1 MVKYHATFQR
11 YLLRASIILI
21 SALAL
26 IACKKK
32 ENGLGKDVLD
42 PNSLLNSSQVDTF
55 ELQTFTYVEDS
66 IITDNP
72 AYAVLGSYND
82 PNFGTVNASFY
93 TQFRLSGV
101 NPNFGNLANITIDS
115 IVLGLE
121 YRGFYGEFSA
131 QNLEV
136 YEISESFYR
145 DSTYYAF
152 DHLNTYSTNLVA
164 PGSETFVPNPSGI
177 TVIGEDTVD
186 TQLRIHL
193 KKSLAQ
199 RFLYEAV
206 TGGSNFAS
214 NDNFLKYF
222 KGLKVRVNNPPQASG
237 KGGVFYF
244 DLNDPLSKM
253 TIYYTVGDDNKTF
266 DLLINSECADFNHV
280 DIDNSGKPVQ
290 NVINDTLSGQKEFY
304 AQSFKSRA
312 VVNIPSLKDLPKN
325 AIIHSAQLILPVQHQ
340 TGAKYYPGDDLSV
353 SVRVDGNL
361 GGIGVLG
368 LYDVFKKQYTA
379 DIRNYVQALIAGDI
393 STTELI
399 LSPRFFI
406 NSADRIIFNGPE
418 TINKMRPRVVLTY
431 TEF

>member
-1 MVKYHATFQR
+1 MVKYHPTFHRFFLQACSIALFALV
-11 YLLRASIILI
+11 LL
-21 SALAL
+21 
-26 IACKKK
+26 ACKKK
-32 ENGLGKDVLD
+32 ENGLGQDVLD
-42 PNSLLNSSQVDTF
+42 PNSILNSLQIDTF

-66 IITDNP
+66 IISDNP

-82 PNFGTVNASFY
+82 PNFGTVNAGFY

-101 NPNFGNLANITIDS
+101 NPNFGNLSEITIDS

-121 YRGFYGEFSA
+121 YRGYSGDFSA

-136 YEISESFYR
+136 FEVSEKFYL
-145 DSTYYAF
+145 DSTYYSF
-152 DHLNTYSTNLVA
+152 DQLSTFSTNLVE
-164 PGSETFVPNPSGI
+164 PGTESFVPNPSDL
-177 TVIGEDTVD
+177 TVIGLDTVD

-206 TGGSNFAS
+206 SGGSNFSS
-214 NDNFLKYF
+214 NDNFLNYF

-253 TIYYTVGDDNKTF
+253 TIYYTKDDSKKTF
-266 DLLINSECADFNHV
+266 DFLINSECADFNHV

-290 NVINDTLSGQKEFY
+290 NVINDTISGQKEFY

-312 VVNIPSLKDLPKN
+312 VVNIPGLKNIPKK
-325 AIIHSAQLILPVQHQ
+325 AIIHNAQLILPIQHQ

-353 SVRVDGNL
+353 SIRVDGAL
-361 GGIGVLG
+361 GGIGVFG
-368 LYDVFKKQYTA
+368 VYDLFKKQYTI
-379 DIRNYVQALIAGDI
+379 DIRNFVQALIRGDI

>member
-1 MVKYHATFQR
+1 MVKYHPTFHRFFIQV
-11 YLLRASIILI
+11 SIIAFAAFVL
-21 SALAL
+21 L
-26 IACKKK
+26 ACKKK
-32 ENGLGKDVLD
+32 ENGLGQDVLD
-42 PNSLLNSSQVDTF
+42 PNSLLNSLQVDTF
-55 ELQTFTYVEDS
+55 ELQTFTFVEDS
-66 IITDNP
+66 IISDNP

-82 PNFGTVNASFY
+82 PSFGTVNAGFY

-101 NPNFGNLANITIDS
+101 NPNFGNLSEITIDS

-121 YRGFYGEFSA
+121 YRGYSGDFSA

-136 YEISESFYR
+136 FEVSENFYL

-152 DHLNTYSTNLVA
+152 DHLSTFSTNLVE
-164 PGSETFVPNPSGI
+164 PGTESFVPNPNGV
-177 TVIGEDTVD
+177 TVIGVDTVD

-199 RFLYEAV
+199 RFLYESV
-206 TGGSNFAS
+206 TGGSNFSS
-214 NDNFLKYF
+214 NDNFVSYF
-222 KGLKVRVNNPPQASG
+222 KGLKIRVNNPPQASG

-253 TIYYTVGDDNKTF
+253 TIYYTKGDSKKTF
-266 DLLINSECADFNHV
+266 DFLINSECADFNHV
-280 DIDNSGKPVQ
+280 DINNSGKPVQ
-290 NVINDTLSGQKEFY
+290 NVINDTISGQKEFY

-312 VVNIPSLKDLPKN
+312 VVNIPGLKNIPKK
-325 AIIHSAQLILPVQHQ
+325 AIIHNAQLILPIQHQ

-353 SVRVDGNL
+353 SIRVDGAL
-361 GGIGVLG
+361 GGIGVFG
-368 LYDVFKKQYTA
+368 VYDLFKKQYTI
-379 DIRNYVQALIAGDI
+379 DIRNFVQALIRGDI

>member
-1 MVKYHATFQR
+1 MVKYHATFHR
-11 YLLRASIILI
+11 FFLKASFIAFFALLL
-21 SALAL
+21 L
-26 IACKKK
+26 ACKKK
-32 ENGLGKDVLD
+32 ENGLGQDVLD
-42 PNSLLNSSQVDTF
+42 PNSLLNSLQVDTF
-55 ELQTFTYVEDS
+55 ELQTFTYTEDS
-66 IITDNP
+66 IISDNP

-82 PNFGTVNASFY
+82 PNFGTVNAGFY

-101 NPNFGNLANITIDS
+101 NPNFGNLAEITIDS

-136 YEISESFYR
+136 FEVSESFYL

-152 DHLNTYSTNLVA
+152 DQLNTFSTNLVE
-164 PGSETFVPNPSGI
+164 PGTESFIPNPNDV
-177 TVIGEDTVD
+177 TVIGVDTVD

-206 TGGSNFAS
+206 TGGSNFSS
-214 NDNFLKYF
+214 NDNFLTYF

-253 TIYYTVGDDNKTF
+253 TIYYTKGDSKKTF
-266 DLLINSECADFNHV
+266 DFLINSECADFNHV
-280 DIDNSGKPVQ
+280 DVDNSGKPVQ

-312 VVNIPSLKDLPKN
+312 VVNIPGIKNIPKK
-325 AIIHSAQLILPVQHQ
+325 AVIHNAQLILPIQHQ
-340 TGAKYYPGDDLSV
+340 TGSKYYPGDDLSV
-353 SVRVDGNL
+353 SIRVDGAL
-361 GGIGVLG
+361 GGIGVFG
-368 LYDVFKKQYTA
+368 VYDLYKKQYTV
-379 DIRNYVQALIAGDI
+379 DIRNFVQALIAGDI

>member
-1 MVKYHATFQR
+1 MVKHHATFHR
-11 YLLRASIILI
+11 FFIHATVILLSVLV
-21 SALAL
+21 LM
-26 IACKKK
+26 ACKKK
-32 ENGLGKDVLD
+32 ENGLGQDVLD
-42 PNSLLNSSQVDTF
+42 PNSLLNSSQIDTF
-55 ELQTFTYVEDS
+55 ELRTFTYAEDS
-66 IITDNP
+66 IISDNP

-82 PNFGTVNASFY
+82 PSFGSVNAGFY

-101 NPNFGNLANITIDS
+101 NPNFGNLSDITIDS

-121 YRGFYGEFSA
+121 YRGYCGEFSA

-136 YEISESFYR
+136 FEITESFYL

-152 DHLNTYSTNLVA
+152 DQLNTLSTNLVE
-164 PGSETFVPNPSGI
+164 PGTETFVPNPDGI
-177 TVIGEDTVD
+177 TVIGSDTVD

-206 TGGSNFAS
+206 TGGENFAS

-222 KGLKVRVNNPPQASG
+222 KGLRVKVNNPPQASG

-253 TIYYTVGDDNKTF
+253 TIYYTTGSSKKTF
-266 DLLINSECADFNHV
+266 DFLINSECADFNHV
-280 DIDNSGKPVQ
+280 DVDNTGKPVQ
-290 NVINDTLSGQKEFY
+290 TVINDTVSGQKEFY
-304 AQSFKSRA
+304 TQSFKSRA
-312 VVNIPSLKDLPKN
+312 IVDIPGLKNVPKRVVVHN
-325 AIIHSAQLILPVQHQ
+325 AQLILPVQYQ

-353 SVRVDGNL
+353 SIRVNGAL
-361 GGIGVLG
+361 GGIGVFG
-368 LYDVFKKQYTA
+368 VYDFYKKQYTV
-379 DIRNYVQALIAGDI
+379 DIRNFVQALIAGDI

-406 NSADRIIFNGPE
+406 NSADRIIFNGPA